1 MLLNLTRQS
10 IQPRFRHITYRN
22 MSSISEFVAAAVNA
36 QPSLAG
42 SSDKDKAAISKLDGE
57 VEGYAKDL
65 KVGKPT
71 GELWLIPLQA
81 LNDKLTPLTYLRA
94 NAPSSADVAL
104 YCHLHP
110 SVVSEDSR
118 LW

>member
-1 MLLNLTRQS
+1 
-10 IQPRFRHITYRN
+10 